1 MTAPRR
7 LLWVFWV
14 SCCIWYRLEASVPS
28 GPRVLYIHYEG
39 RLGEEPYV
47 RSYADSASLLRGL
60 REQFFLQQRK
70 GHLGCSLDTIRWA
83 HDTAHA
89 IMFLGPKVDQILVDG
104 PNQWGLPKRVDPNR
118 VVKVE
123 ERLIVQMEESGYP
136 FARVGLSDFQ
146 EDSSFYK
153 AKWVVMPGRKVTLD
167 SLIIKGNTRIRRYFL
182 LAVLGL
188 SQGDVYRETRIQRLF
203 PRMRNLGFLDFE
215 RPPQLTF
222 TEKYTKLTL
231 WLKRKKTNQFDGI
244 LGFLPNE
251 QTGKILFTG
260 QAHIRLENA
269 FNGGEWLELD
279 WRKLQAATQD
289 LKVSTAFP
297 YLFHTPFGID
307 YNLKLFRRDSTFLDA
322 QQTLGALYYFDGLDA
337 LRFFFS
343 RRDVNQL
350 TNSRISDVGSALKQ
364 SDVEVISYGLGLR
377 LVRLDNRINP
387 RKGLRVQVNASIGS
401 KSWSPPSSINDSLR
415 SLIPG
420 KSTQWSGDAWLEW
433 YVPLFKRFTFLLGGR
448 AAMLQGGA
456 VQPSEALRF
465 GGLQTLRGFDDE
477 SLRATA
483 FGIGTAEL
491 RFLLDKNSNIMFF
504 YNRAYYQRLV
514 VEDRAFD
521 RPFGFG
527 AGITFETKAG
537 LFALTYALGKQ
548 LDNPLLLRAAKVHF
562 GIISTF

>member
-1 MTAPRR
+1 MTAPCRT
-7 LLWVFWV
+7 LWAFWVF
-14 SCCIWYRLEASVPS
+14 CCMWNKLDAGVQVR
-28 GPRVLYIHYEG
+28 PRTLYVQYIGKSEG
-39 RLGEEPYV
+39 
-47 RSYADSASLLRGL
+47 DSFIRTYQDSTALIKGL
-60 REQFFLQQRK
+60 REQFLLQQSK
-70 GHLGCSLDTIRWA
+70 GFLGCSLDTLRWMN
-83 HDTAHA
+83 DTAKA
-89 IMFLGPKVDQILVDG
+89 ELFLGPKLDRILVEG
-104 PNQWGLPKRVDPNR
+104 GEKWGLPERLDPYK
-118 VVKVE
+118 VVNAE
-123 ERLIVQMEESGYP
+123 ERWLVQMEESGYP
-136 FARVGLSDFQ
+136 FARIGLINLQ
-146 EDSSFYK
+146 EGTPFYK
-153 AKWVVMPGRKVTLD
+153 GKWLVLPGRKVTLD
-167 SLIIKGNTRIRRYFL
+167 SLIIKGKTRIRPHFL

-188 SQGDVYRETRIQRLF
+188 HQGDVYKETRIQRLF

-279 WRKLQAATQD
+279 WRKLQAGTQD
-289 LKVSTAFP
+289 LKLSTALPF
-297 YLFHTPFGID
+297 LFRTPFGID
-307 YNLKLFRRDSTFLDA
+307 YNLKLYRRDSTFLDA
-322 QQTLGALYYFDGLDA
+322 QQTIGALYYFDGLDA

-343 RRDVNQL
+343 QRDVNQL
-350 TNSRISDVGSALKQ
+350 STIRTSDLGSILKQ
-364 SDVEVISYGLGLR
+364 SDVQVFSYGLGLR

-387 RKGLRVQVNASIGS
+387 RKGVRVQVNASIGT
-401 KSWSPPSSINDSLR
+401 KSWSPPSTISDSLR
-415 SLIPG
+415 SLVPG

-433 YVPLFKRFTFLLGGR
+433 YVPLFKRFTLLLGGR
-448 AAMLQGGA
+448 GGMLQGGL

-504 YNRAYYQRLV
+504 YNHSYYQRLV
-514 VEDRAFD
+514 VGDRFFD

-537 LFALTYALGKQ
+537 MFALTYALGKQ

>member
-1 MTAPRR
+1 MTSPFRI
-7 LLWVFWV
+7 LWVLWVFLGVWQALQAD
-14 SCCIWYRLEASVPS
+14 SLPRT
-28 GPRVLYIHYEG
+28 RVLVLHFDDRAEKAS
-39 RLGEEPYV
+39 YV
-47 RSYADSASLLRGL
+47 RSFQDSSSLVRGL
-60 REQFFLQQRK
+60 RNQLFAQQK
-70 GHLGCSLDTIRWA
+70 EGFLGCSLDTLRWSN
-83 HDTAHA
+83 DTAHA
-89 IMFLGPKVDQILVDG
+89 HVFLGPKVDRLLVEEEN
-104 PNQWGLPKRVDPNR
+104 PWGLPKRVDPYQ

-123 ERLIVQMEESGYP
+123 ERLLSQLEENGYP
-136 FARVGLSDFQ
+136 FARVGLTDLLEGQ
-146 EDSSFYK
+146 PFYK
-153 AKWVVMPGRKVTLD
+153 AKWLVVPGRKVTLD
-167 SLIIKGNTRIRRYFL
+167 SLIIKGNTRIRRHFL
-182 LAVLGL
+182 LAVMGL
-188 SQGDVYRETRIQRLF
+188 SQGDVYCETRIQRLF

-297 YLFHTPFGID
+297 YLFRTPFGID

-364 SDVEVISYGLGLR
+364 SDVEVLSYGLGLR
-377 LVRLDNRINP
+377 LVRLDNRMNP
-387 RKGLRVQVNASIGS
+387 RKGLRIQINASIGT

-415 SLIPG
+415 SLVPG

-433 YVPLFKRFTFLLGGR
+433 YLPIYKRLTLLLGGR
-448 AAMLQGGA
+448 GGMLQGGA

-514 VEDRAFD
+514 VEDRSFD

-537 LFALTYALGKQ
+537 MFALTYALGKQ